1 MSERGRS
8 IAGSAWATKLG
19 SAVAVAIPYGWLLL
33 LFVVPFLLVFKIS
46 LSEVALKI
54 PPYLPDFS
62 FSEPLGAWWEKAQQF
77 TFENYIWL
85 SEDRLYIDAFLNSVT
100 VAGVSTLLALLIGFP
115 MAHAIARAPAK
126 WKALLLIAVILPFWT
141 SFLIRVYSL
150 IGILKREGLL
160 NQLLLWLGVIEEP
173 LMIGNTQIAVYVGIV
188 YSYLPFMVLP
198 LFAVLDKMDHSLL
211 EAAADLGAN
220 AFQRFWKITVPLA
233 MPGIIAG
240 SMLVFIPALGE
251 FVIPD
256 LLGGKNSLMLGKTI
270 WSEFFNNRD
279 WPVASAV
286 AIILLLALVVPI
298 AIFQNAQF
306 RDRNPEESG
315 S

>member
-1 MSERGRS
+1 MSGG
-8 IAGSAWATKLG
+8 AGTPQKLG
-19 SAVAVAIPYGWLLL
+19 RALAVFVPYAWLLV
-33 LFVVPFLLVFKIS
+33 LFLIPFLLVFKIS

-54 PPYLPDFS
+54 PPYLPDFA
-62 FSEPLGAWWEKAQQF
+62 FGEPLNIWFEKARNF
-77 TFENYIWL
+77 TLENYRWIAGD
-85 SEDRLYIDAFLNSVT
+85 SLYLQSFLTSLR
-100 VAGVSTLLALLIGFP
+100 VAAISTALTLVIGFP
-115 MAHAIARAPAK
+115 MALAIARTPAR
-126 WKALLLIAVILPFWT
+126 WKGLLLVAVILPFWT

-160 NQLLLWLGVIEEP
+160 NQFLLWLGVIDDP
-173 LMIGNTQIAVYVGIV
+173 LTIGGTQIAVYIGIV
-188 YSYLPFMVLP
+188 YTYLPFMVLP
-198 LFAVLDKMDHSLL
+198 LFAVLDKIDGTLL

-220 AFQRFWKITVPLA
+220 AFQRFWKIIIPLA

-256 LLGGKNSLMLGKTI
+256 LLGGKNALMLGKTI
-270 WSEFFNNRD
+270 WQEFFNNRD

-286 AIILLLALVVPI
+286 AILLLLLLVLPI

-306 RDRNPEESG
+306 RADQRERG
-315 S
+315 